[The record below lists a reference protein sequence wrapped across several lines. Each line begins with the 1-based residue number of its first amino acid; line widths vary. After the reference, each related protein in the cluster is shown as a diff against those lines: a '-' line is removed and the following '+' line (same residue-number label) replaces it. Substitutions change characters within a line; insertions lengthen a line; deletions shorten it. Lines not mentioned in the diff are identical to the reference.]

1 MIWEA
6 CGQFY
11 HALKQHVFLC
21 ELAEGASFFL
31 AGCLYFVGSHEG
43 IPGTGTEKAQC
54 ISRRACWA
62 LTGTLGG
69 KGHDVHDGIHFTTV
83 VEVATP
89 FPEGEPGKKGVFGSA
104 VPLNFLSEWVWSVS
118 CIYGNGVRNASMMK
132 QGRGPGRAAPAARR
146 VQGIFMKKYV

>member
-1 MIWEA
+1 MIREA
-6 CGQFY
+6 CSQFY

-31 AGCLYFVGSHEG
+31 AGCLWDHVKVRG
-43 IPGTGTEKAQC
+43 IPGTGTEKSQC
-54 ISRRACWA
+54 ISRKACWGIK
-62 LTGTLGG
+62 GTLGG
-69 KGHDVHDGIHFTTV
+69 KGHDVHDGVHLATA
-83 VEVATP
+83 EVATP
-89 FPEGEPGKKGVFGSA
+89 FPEGELGKKGVFESA

-132 QGRGPGRAAPAARR
+132 QARGPGRTAPAARR